1 MPSPSAIASGTSPQP
16 AQGVRPKAPARP
28 PGEEAPDA
36 GQGGF
41 AALLG
46 LLGGAV
52 PLQEPALAPAT
63 PPLPG
68 AADTTDAAAAP
79 AWNWSAATP
88 ILQGLQGRSDLPAQ
102 AAGAL
107 SWVGQPSALSGLLP
121 PQLRRAGALV
131 AETARM
137 DSNALESGEW
147 SEPAQRRAGMGGS
160 AARSGTAA
168 GTAPSAAAAQALAA
182 QGRGARAVAAS
193 AAAAPGQT
201 TAHGAAP
208 VAPVPTPAET
218 TAMPARLEGA
228 AGLAALLRSALDA
241 PTLPAPG
248 LALAALAPAAAQTG
262 GDSAAGGRSAG
273 QGTGAGTDGFQ
284 PAAQAQADSAPAVPG
299 SETSALLPDNASTPD
314 AITEQM
320 AYWATD
326 NLQNAELTLAHDGQ
340 PVEVHVSLDG
350 QQAHVAFRSDQSET
364 RALLDAGTGQLRE
377 LLGQEGL
384 VLSGVS
390 VGSSRA
396 QSDAPPRP
404 AQSRSAVRQ
413 PAMAIEGEATAVLKS
428 PARAG
433 VPSERKVDLFV

>member
-1 MPSPSAIASGTSPQP
+1 MPSPSAIAPGTSPQP
-16 AQGVRPKAPARP
+16 AQGVRAKAPARP

-46 LLGGAV
+46 MLGDAV
-52 PLQEPALAPAT
+52 PLPAPALAPAT

-79 AWNWSAATP
+79 AWNWNAATP
-88 ILQGLQGRSDLPAQ
+88 LGQGLQGLSDLPGQ
-102 AAGAL
+102 AAAAL
-107 SWVGQPSALSGLLP
+107 PWGGQPSPFSGLLP

-147 SEPAQRRAGMGGS
+147 SDPAQRKAGIGGS

-168 GTAPSAAAAQALAA
+168 GTAPSAAAALALAA
-182 QGRGARAVAAS
+182 QGRGARAVAAN
-193 AAAAPGQT
+193 AAAAPGQN
-201 TAHGAAP
+201 TAYGAAP
-208 VAPVPTPAET
+208 VASVQTPAET

-228 AGLAALLRSALDA
+228 AGLAAMLRSALDA
-241 PTLPAPG
+241 PTLPAP
-248 LALAALAPAAAQTG
+248 ALAALAPAAVQTG
-262 GDSAAGGRSAG
+262 SDSAAGGRSAG

-284 PAAQAQADSAPAVPG
+284 PAAQAQADSAPTMPG
-299 SETSALLPDNASTPD
+299 SEAGAPLPENASTPD

-326 NLQNAELTLAHDGQ
+326 HLQNAELTLAHDGQ

-364 RALLDAGTGQLRE
+364 RALLDAGTGQLRD

-384 VLSGVS
+384 VLSGMS
-390 VGSSRA
+390 VGSSSSRA

-404 AQSRSAVRQ
+404 APGRSAARQ
-413 PAMAIEGEATAVLKS
+413 AAVAIEGETTAATRP
-428 PARAG
+428 PARAS